1 MKKWIIPICIISVLV
16 SCHNEWVFRP
26 KIEGKIM
33 DKDTGKP
40 VASKIA
46 TLPVEGEL
54 PEIVNNE
61 DNGYFYFPKISV
73 KEWTFLGMEKPKGPA
88 VTNKIIVEA
97 QGYKTD
103 TLDYTNYSSVNNVI
117 NIGTILLKKK

>member
-1 MKKWIIPICIISVLV
+1 MKGRLWI
-16 SCHNEWVFRP
+16 
-26 KIEGKIM
+26 KIL
-33 DKDTGKP
+33 GKP
-40 VASKIA
+40 VISKIA

-73 KEWTFLGMEKPKGPA
+73 KEWTFLGMEKTKGSA
-88 VTNKIIVEA
+88 VTNKIIIEA

-103 TLDYTNYSSVNNVI
+103 TLDYTNYSLVNNVI